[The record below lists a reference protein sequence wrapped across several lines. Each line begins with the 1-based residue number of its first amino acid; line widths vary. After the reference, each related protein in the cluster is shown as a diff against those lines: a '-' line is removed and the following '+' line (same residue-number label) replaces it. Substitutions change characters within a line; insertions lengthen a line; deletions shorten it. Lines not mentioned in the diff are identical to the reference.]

1 MPMQKL
7 LLLLLLLTLSAKQFA
22 QIKKGNT
29 PDVKDSTEIMK
40 DLLDILADSA
50 KTYSYFTADVGIGN
64 RTFNVRNNAL
74 NSKLTPVSTFIYSPS
89 LGYHHKSGFYFS
101 VGANLL
107 KEAKGFGVSQYLI
120 APGYELAGND
130 NVDFMITY
138 THYFVK
144 DKFSPYVSPVQN
156 DFYTAV
162 TYKKTWLRPGIAIG
176 YSTGEY
182 GDVKIQRTLYD
193 STTNKLKSFFI
204 IASAAHEFLWE
215 GVFNKNDGITFTPS
229 LMLNSGSSKIAIQHK
244 TNAVNLANFL
254 NKKGRL
260 PKFNNTK
267 FEAESVGLSLDVS
280 YAIGKF
286 TLEPQAYF
294 DYYLPATQDK
304 RLNTY
309 FTFTARYLLH

>member
-1 MPMQKL
+1 MPVQKSL
-7 LLLLLLLTLSAKQFA
+7 LFLLLLTLSAKNYA
-22 QIKKGNT
+22 QTKT
-29 PDVKDSTEIMK
+29 ADTVAVKDSLEIMK
-40 DLLDILADSA
+40 DLMDILTDSA
-50 KTYSYFTADVGIGN
+50 KTSSYFTLDAGIGN
-64 RTFNVRNNAL
+64 RMFNVRNNAL

-101 VGANLL
+101 AGANLL
-107 KEAKGFGVSQYLI
+107 KEAKGFGISQYLI

-130 NVDFMITY
+130 NFDLLIAY

-156 DFYTAV
+156 DFYAAV
-162 TYKKTWLRPGIAIG
+162 TYKKTWIRPGIAVG

-182 GDVKIQRTLYD
+182 GDVKQQRTLYD
-193 STTNKLKSFFI
+193 STTNKLKSFSI
-204 IASAAHEFLWE
+204 IASAAHEFLWD

-229 LMLNSGSSKIAIQHK
+229 LMLNAGSSKISIQHK

-267 FEAESVGLSLDVS
+267 FQAESVGLSLDLS

-286 TLEPQAYF
+286 TFEPQAYF

-304 RLNTY
+304 RLYTN
-309 FTFTARYLLH
+309 FTFTVRYLLH